1 MSEIPYGRTICLSQ
15 VRVLRL
21 CLLLRYSVD
30 RSLIISGILLKYGS
44 SSGFMESGGGTVGRP
59 LRKFFR
65 LFTGK

>member
-15 VRVLRL
+15 VRVLRS

-44 SSGFMESGGGTVGRP
+44 SGGFMESGGTVGRP
-59 LRKFFR
+59 LREFFR
-65 LFTGK
+65 FFTGK